1 MEVLAV
7 KRIAA
12 FRAGASLGLA
22 LVSGL
27 APLPCSAQGALSA
40 APATT
45 GAASSSAGTA
55 EDFSFIYRKGDKFRF
70 LSEVHED
77 VYIDHKLYNRT
88 EISNRIAFETT
99 DAAPDGSWGY
109 LKGSFITA
117 EKPEGASAA
126 LVTDTYDSEFRRDAK
141 GHYTIGPEY
150 YMPVVRDLPIFP
162 DKPISPGETW
172 TAHGEER
179 HDLRR
184 VFGIP
189 DPYAI
194 PFEARYRYVGP
205 VQKDGK
211 NLRLVTAAYT
221 IFYQPSPPA
230 AYTSIYP
237 VQIAGFS
244 DQKIYW
250 DPEAGQIASYEE
262 RFKLIF
268 DWSDGTSIE
277 YRGSA
282 GASLL
287 EAQLMDRK
295 ALAADVA
302 KAVEGLD
309 NVSVRPTDE
318 GVTISIDNIQFQAE
332 SSRLMPSE
340 TAKLRLIAEILR
352 RYPDRDILV
361 AGHTALAGTAEGR
374 KKLSEER
381 AQAVAEALI
390 AAGAQKAERVQ
401 VVGYGAERP
410 IADNSSEAGMARNR
424 RVEITILEN

>member
-1 MEVLAV
+1 MASMEAREL

-12 FRAGASLGLA
+12 LCKGASLGLA
-22 LVSGL
+22 LACGL
-27 APLPCSAQGALSA
+27 APLPCSAQSA
-40 APATT
+40 QPA
-45 GAASSSAGTA
+45 GPSAQAAGQA

-77 VYIDHKLYNRT
+77 VYLDHKLYNRA
-88 EISNRIAFETT
+88 EISNRIAFETA

-109 LKGSFITA
+109 LKGSFTTA
-117 EKPEGASAA
+117 EKYEGASAA
-126 LVTDTYDSEFRRDAK
+126 LITETYDSEFRRDSK
-141 GHYTIGPEY
+141 GHYTIGPQY

-162 DKPISPGETW
+162 DRPVSPGETW

-205 VQKDGK
+205 VQRDGK
-211 NLRLVTAAYT
+211 ALRLVTAAYT
-221 IFYQPSPPA
+221 VFYQPGPPS
-230 AYTSIYP
+230 AYTSFYP
-237 VQIAGFS
+237 VQISGFS
-244 DQKIYW
+244 DEKIYW
-250 DPEAGQIASYEE
+250 DPEAGQISSYEE
-262 RFKLIF
+262 RFKLVF
-268 DWSDGTSIE
+268 DWSDGSTFE

-282 GASLL
+282 GATMLAA
-287 EAQLMDRK
+287 ELMDRK

-302 KAVEGLD
+302 KAVEGLEH
-309 NVSVRPTDE
+309 VSVRPTEE
-318 GVTISIDNIQFQAE
+318 GVTISIDNIQFQPD

-340 TAKLRLIAEILR
+340 TAKLKLIAGILR

-374 KKLSEER
+374 QKLSEER
-381 AQAVAEALI
+381 AQAVAAALI
-390 AAGAQKAERVQ
+390 AAGAQSAERVQ